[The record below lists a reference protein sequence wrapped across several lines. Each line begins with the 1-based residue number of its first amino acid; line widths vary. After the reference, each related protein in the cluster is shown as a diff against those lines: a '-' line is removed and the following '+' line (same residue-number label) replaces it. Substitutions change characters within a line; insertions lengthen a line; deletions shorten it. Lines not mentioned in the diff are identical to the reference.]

1 MAGVINAIGVAA
13 TDADPVTAGIS
24 VVKNHVPTILMI
36 PLISMSIFL
45 IIIGIIV
52 FSTAKS
58 KSPGILLLML
68 GFLMAGAA
76 FVVIIKTETNK
87 KK

>member
-1 MAGVINAIGVAA
+1 MAGIASAIGTAA
-13 TDADPVTAGIS
+13 TDADPITAGIS
-24 VVKNHVPTILMI
+24 VVKNHVPTLLMV

-52 FSTAKS
+52 FSTARS
-58 KSPGILLLML
+58 KTPGVLLLML

-76 FVVIIKTETNK
+76 FMVIIKTETNK